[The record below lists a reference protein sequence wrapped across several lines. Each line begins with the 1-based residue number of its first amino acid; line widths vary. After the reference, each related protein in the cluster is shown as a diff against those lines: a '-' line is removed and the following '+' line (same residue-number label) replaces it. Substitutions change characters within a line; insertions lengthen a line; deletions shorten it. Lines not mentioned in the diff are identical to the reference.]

1 MRKIRN
7 TLICLIA
14 LFTCVSLCACGKSEA
29 ATNVDNMILEI
40 GEVTLDSG
48 DKITA
53 AEKAAD
59 ELEESDYK
67 QLEQISS
74 LEEAR
79 TIYNQL
85 VKDDSIA
92 EIEAA
97 INSIGTV
104 KLESETAIFDV
115 RIKYDRASKEVREE
129 IKNYEVLEQAEKE
142 LSNLKVQNVINLID
156 QIGQVTLDSRETI
169 QAASGS
175 YNKLSSAEKDRVT
188 NYANMESALKK
199 LTELEMQDKVRNI
212 IQVTKLQ
219 VSRPNSAGGV
229 DVFFGFKNM
238 SDKVIKYITF
248 EAVPY
253 NAVGDVVY
261 CEIRNYANF
270 RGQATGPYE
279 KGEGLA
285 GNYNWYWKNAWY
297 NFTITDVELKS
308 IDIEYMD
315 GTKESLSGND
325 LNFVFN

>member
-1 MRKIRN
+1 MRRTRN
-7 TLICLIA
+7 ILICLVA

-29 ATNVDNMILEI
+29 ATSVDNMILEI

-74 LEEAR
+74 LEDAR
-79 TIYNQL
+79 ATYNRL
-85 VKDDSIA
+85 VRENAVA

-97 INSIGTV
+97 IESIGAV
-104 KLESETAIFDV
+104 SLERDTAVFDARV
-115 RIKYDRASKEVREE
+115 KYDRAIKEVKDAV
-129 IKNYEVLEQAEKE
+129 KNYEILERAEEE

-156 QIGQVTLDSRETI
+156 QIGQVTLDNGDKI
-169 QAASGS
+169 QAARSS
-175 YNKLSSAEKDRVT
+175 YNNLSSAEKDKVT
-188 NYANMESALKK
+188 NYENLESASAK
-199 LTELEMQDKVRNI
+199 LNELETQDKVENI
-212 IQVTKLQ
+212 IRVTKLQ

-229 DVFFGFKNM
+229 DVFFGFRNM
-238 SDKVIKYITF
+238 SEKVIKYITF

-253 NAVGDVVY
+253 NAVGDIVY

-270 RGQATGPYE
+270 RGRATGPYE

-285 GNYNWYWKNAWY
+285 GNYNWYWENAWY
-297 NFTITDVELKS
+297 NSTITDVELKS

-315 GTKESLSGND
+315 GTKESLSGNE
-325 LNFVFN
+325 LNYVF